1 VSNKMAYNSKTNTQE
16 NNVNDIVLE
25 SVLKVLEN
33 NTSTTWI
40 GTMTDLRTD
49 LSKVLGKKRA
59 AMLPGSPGA
68 LRVVMNRIINRLRNR
83 RVSVKFGRTPD
94 HARTRYVEFTT
105 R

>member
-1 VSNKMAYNSKTNTQE
+1 MAYNSKTNTQE

-49 LSKVLGKKRA
+49 LSKVL
-59 AMLPGSPGA
+59 
-68 LRVVMNRIINRLRNR
+68 
-83 RVSVKFGRTPD
+83 
-94 HARTRYVEFTT
+94 
-105 R
+105 